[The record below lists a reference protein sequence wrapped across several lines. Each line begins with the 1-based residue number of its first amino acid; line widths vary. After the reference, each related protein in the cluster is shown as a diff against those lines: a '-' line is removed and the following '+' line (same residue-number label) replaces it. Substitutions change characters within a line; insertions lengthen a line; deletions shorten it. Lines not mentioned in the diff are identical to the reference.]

1 MPLERLVAYA
11 PDGIQR
17 FALQGD
23 DLVIGSGRDCDIRL
37 RPHHVAPRHARLRR
51 KKGRLEIEALSDKA
65 AIEVNGRAVKRAR
78 IGSLDEIRMGDV
90 TLILDDIDWEASASD
105 PAEDDEAFEGVEKE
119 AWPSMLG
126 MVAEVSDWVVGDYSS
141 KRSLESIL
149 ISLLRRLGGGVVFLF
164 VAAQDGK
171 DSSVKFVVSTKA
183 EWIGRGDELLAV
195 VQGAE
200 EIEEDDGRSGTGV
213 ALELEN
219 GVGGALTRVYST
231 QIHALD
237 RHYRILGAFPNLEHE
252 RRRHEIPGLVHTLG
266 NLVILGLIHHVG
278 HFEPILPGKESGQQL
293 TLAPGLVL
301 GESPASLRLLERLR
315 DLVGEPGPILMLGE
329 DGCEFALLSRS
340 LHLSSERREGPFVVT
355 NCDGAESR
363 QLEVDLFGAEVA
375 GRKGPIRRQGK
386 IEEANG
392 GTLLIENVDRLPLA
406 LQAKLVRFLRLR
418 QVAMSGS
425 ETLTDVDVRLVAT
438 ATSRFQH
445 LLDQGSV
452 RIDLLF
458 LLDHARLDVP
468 PLRARREDLPLLIQW
483 LTNRFCHQ
491 AGKRIQGITLK
502 AMEALTEYQY
512 PGNLLELENTVREL
526 VYACPSGQPVHLQ
539 DLPTRLRSPR
549 ERRTG
554 SAVSGVSDLRLSDLL
569 GREEKA
575 AIREALRR
583 TDGNKSQAARL
594 LGVSRNGLAMK
605 MERHGIDG

>member
-11 PDGIQR
+11 PDGVQH

-65 AIEVNGRAVKRAR
+65 AVEVNGRAVKRAR
-78 IGSLDEIRMGDV
+78 VESLDEIRMGDV
-90 TLILDDIDWEASASD
+90 TLILDDIDWEASTTG
-105 PAEDDEAFEGVEKE
+105 DEEGDRGRDATEVE

-141 KRSLESIL
+141 NRSLESIL
-149 ISLLRRLGGGVVFLF
+149 ISLLRRLGGGIVFLF
-164 VAAQDGK
+164 VAAGEEK
-171 DSSVKFVVSTKA
+171 DFAIKFVVSTEA
-183 EWIGRGDELLAV
+183 EWIGQGDELLAA
-195 VQGAE
+195 VQT
-200 EIEEDDGRSGTGV
+200 IEEAKKDDDAASPGTILELDDG
-213 ALELEN
+213 L
-219 GVGGALTRVYST
+219 GGAATRVYST
-231 QIHALD
+231 QIHALE
-237 RHYRILGAFPNLEHE
+237 RHYRILGAFPGLEHE
-252 RRRHEIPGLVHTLG
+252 RRRHELPGLVHTLG

-278 HFEPILPGKESGQQL
+278 HFEPILPGKEAGQQL

-301 GESPASLRLLERLR
+301 GESLGSLRLLERLR
-315 DLVGEPGPILMLGE
+315 ELLAEPGPILMLGE
-329 DGCEFALLSRS
+329 DGCEFALLARS
-340 LHLSSERREGPFVVT
+340 LHLSSTRSDGPFVVT
-355 NCDGAESR
+355 NCDGAEPR
-363 QLEVDLFGAEVA
+363 QLEVELFGAEVT
-375 GRKGPIRRQGK
+375 GRKGPIRRKGK
-386 IEEANG
+386 IQEADG

-418 QVAMSGS
+418 QVAMPGS
-425 ETLTDVDVRLVAT
+425 ETLSDVDVRLLTTV
-438 ATSRFQH
+438 TSPFQH
-445 LLDQGSV
+445 LVDQGSV
-452 RIDLLF
+452 RVDLLY

-468 PLRARREDLPLLIQW
+468 SLRARREDLPLLIQW

-502 AMEALTEYQY
+502 AMEALTEYHY

-539 DLPTRLRSPR
+539 DLPPRLRTPR

-554 SAVSGVSDLRLSDLL
+554 SAISGVSDLRLSDLL

-605 MERHGIDG
+605 MERHGIDS